1 MEIIDIFYIVLLV
14 CASALCIALIIYLNK
29 ITKSVNRLE
38 DEIKDI
44 SNKSKPLILS
54 VNSLTEKINGI
65 ADDTKEIVND
75 AKDQFGV
82 IKSIISDVKEHAD
95 KILDLEEKVRRGI
108 EDPMTGMINNLSA
121 FVNGINTFWK
131 TYKGK
136 HHT

>member
-1 MEIIDIFYIVLLV
+1 MEIINILYIILLV
-14 CASALCIALIIYLNK
+14 CASALCIALIVYLNR

-54 VNSLTEKINGI
+54 LNNLSEKINGI
-65 ADDTKEIVND
+65 ADD
-75 AKDQFGV
+75 AKQQVDV
-82 IKSIISDVKEHAD
+82 IKSVISDFKEHAD

-108 EDPMTGMINNLSA
+108 EDPISGMVKNLSA